1 MDTGLQKYRAFVV
14 AADVGSIVG
23 AAERMGYSV
32 SSVSRMVADLETAC
46 GLRLFDRSKAGV
58 SLTSDGERLIS
69 RARAIVAECDRFDD
83 EAAAIAGAEV
93 GTVRVGTIASV
104 ATHILPRVLQKLRRS
119 HPGITCELLMGDYA
133 EIESWIAEGRV
144 DLGTV
149 RRPASGDFESVALL
163 DDEHVAVVPKGH
175 PLAGETTFPIAA
187 FTEEPFVAL
196 ERGEVS
202 EVASLFERNGMRVVP
217 AYTVWDDY
225 AVMAMVEAG
234 LGIAILPSIMT
245 LSPPYDVAVLPLDV
259 PARRVIEAAWCKSRS
274 LTAAA
279 TAFLGI
285 LLDDG
290 PLRVDGQRIFSGR

>member
-14 AADVGSIVG
+14 AADTGSIMK
-23 AAERMGYSV
+23 AAERMGYSI

-46 GLRLFDRSKAGV
+46 GFRLFDRSKAGV
-58 SLTSDGERLIS
+58 SLTPDGEHMIG

-93 GTVRVGTIASV
+93 GTVRLGTIASV
-104 ATHILPRVLQKLRRS
+104 STHILPRVLQTLRQS

-133 EIESWIAEGRV
+133 EIETWIAEGRV
-144 DLGTV
+144 DVGTV
-149 RRPASGDFESVALL
+149 RMPVREDFESVTVFE
-163 DDEHVAVVPKGH
+163 DEHVAIIPRSH
-175 PLAGETTFPIAA
+175 PLAGEKTFPLAA
-187 FTEEPFVAL
+187 FSEEPFLAL

-202 EVASLFERNGMRVVP
+202 EVSDLFERNGIRVNP

-245 LSPPYDVAVLPLDV
+245 QNCPYDVVVLPLDV
-259 PARRVIEAAWCKSRS
+259 PARRVIAGAWRKSCS
-274 LTAAA
+274 PTAA
-279 TAFLGI
+279 TSAFLSA
-285 LLDDG
+285 L
-290 PLRVDGQRIFSGR
+290 SK